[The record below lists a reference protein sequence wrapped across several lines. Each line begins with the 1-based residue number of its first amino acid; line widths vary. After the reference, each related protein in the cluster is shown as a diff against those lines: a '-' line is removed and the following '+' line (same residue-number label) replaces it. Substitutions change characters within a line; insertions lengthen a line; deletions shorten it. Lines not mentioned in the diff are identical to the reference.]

1 VVLDDSLFNAEKIE
15 RIAAVEAKFETQKK
29 EAQLAQQQLEM
40 ARKDNLRN
48 QIIFIAIGVI
58 LALVGLFQYLRNRQ
72 KVKQKEAELSA
83 VIERAETEKLRE
95 ADTLKS
101 TFFANISHE
110 FRTPLTLIISPLEQL
125 LNGTF
130 KGDVRKYYGVMHRN
144 GRRLL
149 QLVNQLLDL
158 SKLESG
164 KMKLETEEGDIAA
177 FVRAIAYS
185 FESLAVRKLIDY
197 RVLTPPMTITGF
209 FDRDK
214 LEKILTNLLS
224 NAFKFTP
231 ENGSI
236 ELELKMP
243 KTAQEHA
250 GLVEIAVR
258 DTGIGIPADQLPFLF
273 DRFYSLIPAQPN
285 QKTEHQYL
293 AGTGI
298 GLALTRELVGLHKGQ
313 IRVESTEG
321 QGTQF
326 LFTFFV
332 ENLAISQESPSDT
345 LAGDKTI
352 PILSIA
358 ETTRLE
364 KPKMAEVFGAG
375 DRQVVLIVED
385 NQDVRLYIRDQLIEN
400 YVVMEAGN
408 GKQGLEMAVET
419 TPDLVISDIMMPEM
433 DGREF
438 CRLVKSNEK
447 TSHIPVVLLTAKA
460 DQSDKLEGLS
470 LGADDYLIKPFDTRE
485 LQVRVANLIEQR
497 RHLQE
502 RYRRSLHAFAP
513 AKIDLESIDA
523 AFLKKVRE
531 AVETNLED
539 ETFSVVELG
548 AAVNMSR
555 SQLHRKLKALT
566 GYAPNE
572 VIRNMRLE
580 RAKAMLEKRA
590 GNASEIA
597 YMTGFNS
604 PAYFAKCFKDYFGIS
619 PSEVG

>member
-1 VVLDDSLFNAEKIE
+1 MVLDDSLFNAEKIE
-15 RIAAVEAKFETQKK
+15 RIVAVEAKFETQKK

-95 ADTLKS
+95 TDTLKS

-130 KGDVRKYYGVMHRN
+130 KGDVRKYYGIMHRN

-438 CRLVKSNEK
+438 CRQVKSNEK

-513 AKIDLESIDA
+513 AEIDLESIDA

>member
-130 KGDVRKYYGVMHRN
+130 KGDVRKYYGIMHRN

>member
-130 KGDVRKYYGVMHRN
+130 KGDVRKYYGIMHRN

-385 NQDVRLYIRDQLIEN
+385 NPDVRLYIRDQLIEN

-513 AKIDLESIDA
+513 AEIDLESIDA

>member
-1 VVLDDSLFNAEKIE
+1 MVLDDSLFNAEKIE

-130 KGDVRKYYGVMHRN
+130 KGDVRKYYGIMHRN

-513 AKIDLESIDA
+513 AEIDLESIDA

>member
-1 VVLDDSLFNAEKIE
+1 MVLDDSLFNAEKIE

-130 KGDVRKYYGVMHRN
+130 KGDVRKYYGIMHRN

>member
-130 KGDVRKYYGVMHRN
+130 KGDVRKYYGIMHRN

-513 AKIDLESIDA
+513 AEIDLESIDA